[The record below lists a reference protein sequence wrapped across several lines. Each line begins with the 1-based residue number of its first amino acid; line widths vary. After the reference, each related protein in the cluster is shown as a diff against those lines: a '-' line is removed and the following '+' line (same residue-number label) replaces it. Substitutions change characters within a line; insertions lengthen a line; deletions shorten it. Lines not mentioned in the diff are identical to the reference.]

1 MGITIEGIKELVG
14 NRDQIVIFEVG
25 CADGTDTKQF
35 LSQFGDNLKLYT
47 FDPDPTNIKAM
58 SAEGG
63 KDVKGVSN
71 QGLRTDSRHTFTPAA
86 MAAQDGKTTFT
97 RSRNTNAPDGGV
109 DFGRYSGSIYE
120 PKTIIDGGP
129 RGNRWPFIKYDEK
142 IEVQTRSLDSFCE
155 ENGIDHIDF
164 MWMDVQGAEKEV
176 FLGAKNMIG
185 KIDYVYTEYHEE
197 EMYVGATNLQT
208 VGDLLP
214 GYGMLQNWPYS
225 DVEGGDVLFGLNANS

>member
-1 MGITIEGIKELVG
+1 MGISIEGIKQLVG
-14 NRDQIVIFEVG
+14 DRDQIVIFEVG

-35 LSQFGDNLKLYT
+35 LKQFGSNLKLYT

-58 SAEGG
+58 SAPGG
-63 KDVKGVSN
+63 KDVKNVPN
-71 QGLRTDSRHTFTPAA
+71 DVLRNDVRHTFTPVALA
-86 MAAQDGKTTFT
+86 SEDGKTTFT
-97 RSRNTNAPDGGV
+97 RSRNTNGPGGGV

-142 IEVQTRSLDSFCE
+142 IEVETRTLDSFCE

-164 MWMDVQGAEKEV
+164 MWMDVQGAENAV
-176 FLGAKNMIG
+176 FSGAKNMIG

-208 VGDLLP
+208 VTNMLEGYDLA
-214 GYGMLQNWPYS
+214 QNWPYT
-225 DVEGGDVLFGLNANS
+225 DVMGGDALFKLRG

>member
-1 MGITIEGIKELVG
+1 MGISIDKIHELVG
-14 NRDQIVIFEVG
+14 NKDQIVIFEVG

-35 LSQFGDNLKLYT
+35 LSKFGTNMKIYT

-58 SAEGG
+58 SSQDGV
-63 KDVKGVSN
+63 DVKGN
-71 QGLRTDSRHTFTPAA
+71 PNHKLRTDTRHTFTPVAI
-86 MAAQDGKTTFT
+86 AAQDGRTVFT
-97 RSRNTNAPDGGV
+97 RSRNVNGPGGGV
-109 DFGRYSGSIYE
+109 DWGRYSGSIYE

-129 RGNRWPFIKYDEK
+129 RGNRWPHIKYDEK
-142 IEVQTRSLDSFCE
+142 ITVNTRSLDSFCE

-197 EMYVGATNLQT
+197 EMYEGATNLQT
-208 VGDLLP
+208 VSDLLP
-214 GYGMLQNWPYS
+214 GYDLIQNWQYT
-225 DVEGGDVLFGLNANS
+225 DVMGGDALFKLRG

>member
-1 MGITIEGIKELVG
+1 MGISIDKIHELVG
-14 NRDQIVIFEVG
+14 SREKVVIFEVG
-25 CADGTDTKQF
+25 CADGTDTRQF
-35 LSQFGDNLKLYT
+35 LSKFGSNLRIYT

-58 SAEGG
+58 TGEGG
-63 KDVKGVSN
+63 KDVKGNSN
-71 QGLRTDSRHTFTPAA
+71 DKLRTDGRHTFVPAA
-86 MAAQDGKTTFT
+86 IAAQDGKTTFT

-142 IEVQTRSLDSFCE
+142 IEVTTRSLDSFCE
-155 ENGIDHIDF
+155 QMGIDHIDF

-197 EMYVGATNLQT
+197 EMYEGATNLQT
-208 VGDLLP
+208 VTDLLP
-214 GYGMLQNWPYS
+214 GYDMAQNWPYP
-225 DVEGGDVLFGLNANS
+225 DVMGGDALFKLRG